1 MKNRLREIRESKG
14 LSMERLS
21 INSGVSE
28 KTIYCIEKKNMV
40 PTSKNALKLSEAL
53 EVTVND
59 ILILEEED
67 YDCSKQK
74 NEK

>member
-28 KTIYCIEKKNMV
+28 RTIYCIEKKNMV

>member
-1 MKNRLREIRESKG
+1 MKNRLREIRESNKI
-14 LSMERLS
+14 SRRDLS
-21 INSGVSE
+21 IASGVSE
-28 KTIYCIEKKNMV
+28 RTIYCIEKKNMV
-40 PTSKNALKLSEAL
+40 PTSQNALKLSEAL

-59 ILILEEED
+59 ILILEEKD